1 MIIRNHYIDPIRPFF
16 DSDLI
21 KVITGIRR
29 CGKSVILSQIA
40 DELSA
45 AGKPVLTINLEL
57 IEYSSQISDA
67 LSLTQY
73 VKERIPDGQKLYV
86 FLDEVQLVDG
96 WNIACRSLRLENISL
111 FITGSNSRLL
121 SREFTKELSG
131 RYISFCV
138 RPFVYKEI
146 CEYSQELGKTYSIPD
161 YLAYGGFPK
170 VIELPEKNSIVQY
183 LNDLNQTIIIND
195 IMNRYKI
202 RKTELFKRLTNYVLV
217 SNARIF
223 SASSVQ
229 HYLQSEKITCSI
241 NTVMKYLSYLE
252 EAYVIRRIPQHS
264 TRAKRELA
272 FYAKLYDEDV
282 SFNTIRQRNGR
293 FDLTHNLENIVYN
306 ELVFMGYDVS
316 VFTKDH
322 REIDFLAQKDG
333 KEYLVQVAYSVAE
346 ESTYEREF
354 ALFNVLDQRRKKILI
369 TNDDFDYST
378 STVQHIKL
386 PQFLQMN
393 SLDDQIVDA
402 SNNDVLGSSSK
413 MISRFDSAFS
423 ALSK

>member
-1 MIIRNHYIDPIRPFF
+1 MIIRNHYIEQIKPFY

-21 KVITGIRR
+21 KVISGIRR

-40 DELSA
+40 DELRA
-45 AGKPVLTINLEL
+45 EGKPVLTINFEL
-57 IEYSSQISDA
+57 IEYSARISDA
-67 LSLTQY
+67 LALTEY
-73 VKERIPDGQKLYV
+73 VKARIPEGQKLYV

-96 WNIACRSLRLENISL
+96 WNVACRSLRLENISL

-121 SREFTKELSG
+121 SKEFTKELSG
-131 RYISFCV
+131 RYVSFCI
-138 RPFVYKEI
+138 RPFVYKEL
-146 CEYSQELGKTYSIPD
+146 CEYARELGKSYTVSD
-161 YLAYGGFPK
+161 YLVYGGFPK
-170 VIELPEKNSIVQY
+170 IIEFPDRNSVIQY
-183 LNDLNQTIIIND
+183 LNDLNQTIVVND

-202 RKTELFKRLTNYVLV
+202 RKTELFKRLTNYVLI

-229 HYLQSEKITCSI
+229 RYLQSEKLNCSI

-252 EAYVIRRIPQHS
+252 EAYVIRRVPQYS

-282 SFNTIRQRNGR
+282 SFNTIRQINGR

-306 ELVFMGYDVS
+306 ELIYMGYEVY
-316 VFTKDH
+316 VFTKDN
-322 REIDFLAQKDG
+322 REIDFLSQRDG

-346 ESTYEREF
+346 ESTYDREF
-354 ALFNVLDQRRKKILI
+354 ALFNVLDQSRKKVLI

-386 PQFLQMN
+386 PDFLQMN
-393 SLDDQIVDA
+393 SLD
-402 SNNDVLGSSSK
+402 G
-413 MISRFDSAFS
+413 
-423 ALSK
+423 